1 MDTSTSHNPPPTPTG
16 TAPAASGSSDKL
28 LIVLSHVSPFLGVGV
43 ILPLIIW
50 LVKKTESENVAYHAK
65 EALNFHITVFLAA
78 IVCWV
83 LMFVL
88 IGFLLLPLLGLTALV
103 LAIMAAVKSANGERY
118 RYPFIFRFVK

>member
-1 MDTSTSHNPPPTPTG
+1 MDPSPTPPPTPISA
-16 TAPAASGSSDKL
+16 APAASGSSDKL
-28 LIVLSHVSPFLGVGV
+28 LIVLSHVSLFLGVGA

-65 EALNFHITVFLAA
+65 EALNFHISVFLFA
-78 IVCWV
+78 IVCWL

-88 IGFLLLPLLGLTALV
+88 VGFLLLPLLGLCAVV

-118 RYPFIFRFVK
+118 RYPFILRLVK